1 MKYNIY
7 LVNNNKIMNINDY
20 LYLDNIKVY
29 DYKDNLKAKKKVR
42 INNNLN
48 TISIYKTNQI
58 NEDGYKK
65 NSNHYNQINNKNT
78 KVNTHQTKRNIP
90 FVTNLNISSL
100 SLKNPNQNDKDN
112 EKDIENRIDNKES
125 KFLTINTVSNISNNR
140 NSIVSS
146 QSKNQN
152 ENITNTKNE
161 TKLNTRLKTL
171 IELEKASRIGMES
184 EKELE
189 KVEYKKT
196 VELRDRLIEKKYE
209 YDIKKN
215 DFEDLKL
222 FLKENHIKNERL
234 LESIINYDM
243 SDNSLYQKVKCFYND
258 DSVLAKGLKENE
270 NENLEKKSGVGI
282 NNFNKKKKKR
292 KGIFIKTNFCC

>member
-1 MKYNIY
+1 
-7 LVNNNKIMNINDY
+7 MNINDY

-29 DYKDNLKAKKKVR
+29 DYKDNLKTKKKVK
-42 INNNLN
+42 INNDVNN
-48 TISIYKTNQI
+48 IISVYNPNQI
-58 NEDGYKK
+58 NEDGYFYDKDNQNNQK
-65 NSNHYNQINNKNT
+65 NYKNPH
-78 KVNTHQTKRNIP
+78 VSTHQTKRNIP

-100 SLKNPNQNDKDN
+100 SFKNPKQNGKDN
-112 EKDIENRIDNKES
+112 EKDTENRIDKKES
-125 KFLTINTVSNISNNR
+125 KLLTINTVSNISNNR
-140 NSIVSS
+140 NSIVSYL
-146 QSKNQN
+146 SKNQN
-152 ENITNTKNE
+152 ENIINTKNE
-161 TKLNTRLKTL
+161 TKLNTRLKSL

-196 VELRDRLIEKKYE
+196 VELRDRLVEKKYE

-222 FLKENHIKNERL
+222 FLKDNHIKNERL

-258 DSVLAKGLKENE
+258 DGVLAKGLKENE
-270 NENLEKKSGVGI
+270 GLEKKHGEEI
-282 NNFNKKKKKR
+282 NNFNKKIKKR
-292 KGIFIKTNFCC
+292 KRFFIKSNFCCC